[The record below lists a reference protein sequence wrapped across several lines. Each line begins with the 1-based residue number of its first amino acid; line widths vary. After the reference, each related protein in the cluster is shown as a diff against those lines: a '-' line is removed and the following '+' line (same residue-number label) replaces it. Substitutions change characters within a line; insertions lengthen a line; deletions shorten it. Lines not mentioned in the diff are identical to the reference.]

1 MIDTGEASEALTLLA
16 RFIEQRASECLAETA
31 GDRDVQALAAQLC
44 TTPDIFCRA
53 LEIGTVVS
61 VLVDCLDWPGE
72 TKLACREVLAGYA
85 QRDLAW
91 VAKVR
96 ARRRELH

>member
-1 MIDTGEASEALTLLA
+1 MIDTSEAGDALTLIA
-16 RFIEQRASECLAETA
+16 KFIEQQASECLAETG
-31 GDRDVQALAAQLC
+31 GDRGVQALASELC

-61 VLVDCLDWPGE
+61 ALMDRLDWPGE

-85 QRDLAW
+85 QRDLALM
-91 VAKVR
+91 AKVR
-96 ARRRELH
+96 ARRGELH